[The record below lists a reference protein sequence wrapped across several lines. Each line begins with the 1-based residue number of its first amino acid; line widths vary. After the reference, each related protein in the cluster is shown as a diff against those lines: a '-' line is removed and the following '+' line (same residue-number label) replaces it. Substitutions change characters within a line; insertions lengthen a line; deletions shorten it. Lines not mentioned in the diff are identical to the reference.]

1 MKISKIH
8 YTSRFIKDFKKLSKE
23 KQKLAIERE
32 RLFRKNCFDSQ
43 LKTHK
48 LTGSLKDYW
57 AFSVTYSDRVLFGFI
72 NGNEII
78 FYKIGTHEIYKP

>member
-8 YTSRFIKDFKKLSKE
+8 YTSRFIKDFKKISRD
-23 KQKLAIERE
+23 KQKQAAVRE
-32 RLFRKNCFDSQ
+32 KIFRENCFEPR

-57 AFSVTYSDRVLFGFI
+57 SFSVTHSDRILFRFI
-72 NGNEII
+72 SEKEII
-78 FYKIGTHEIYKP
+78 FYKIGTHEIYR

>member
-8 YTSRFIKDFKKLSKE
+8 YASRFIKDFKKLSKD
-23 KQKLAIERE
+23 KQKIAIKRE
-32 RLFRKNCFDSQ
+32 KIFRSNCFDPR

-57 AFSVTYSDRVLFGFI
+57 AFSVTYSDRILLQFI
-72 NGNEII
+72 NDKEII
-78 FYKIGTHEIYKP
+78 FYKIGNHEIYR

>member
-8 YTSRFIKDFKKLSKE
+8 YTSHFTKDFRKLSKE

-32 RLFRKNCFDSQ
+32 TIFRKNCFDPR

-57 AFSVTYSDRVLFGFI
+57 AFSVTHSDRVLLRFI
-72 NGNEII
+72 SNKEII
-78 FYKIGTHEIYKP
+78 FYKIGSHEIYR